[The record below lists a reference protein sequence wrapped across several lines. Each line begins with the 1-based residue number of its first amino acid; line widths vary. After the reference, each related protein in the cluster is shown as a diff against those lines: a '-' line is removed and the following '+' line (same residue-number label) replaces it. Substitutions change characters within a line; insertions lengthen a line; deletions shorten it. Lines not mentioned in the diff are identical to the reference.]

1 MQCSRTV
8 IGWNV
13 NRHLFFLLFSFSL
26 ASRRLIPPRC
36 NIEMYC
42 RCCLCGYLVWNVM
55 CHIALGS
62 SQTRRECF
70 RNRLGAQFETIV
82 HIPATFLLLAQTEMA
97 AGIAQDDGKWSEQE
111 VTRFAHL
118 SNGQHNIRS
127 MLTLIFCWFFWDHYW
142 AIISNIKRSD
152 SFGWV
157 CAFVVRPVEV
167 SVHQF
172 SLNDAV
178 RIQSRASI
186 WSDSIL
192 NIR

>member
-13 NRHLFFLLFSFSL
+13 NRHLFLLLFSFSL

-127 MLTLIFCWFFWDHYW
+127 MLTLIFRWFFLGSLLGYYFKHKT
-142 AIISNIKRSD
+142 KR
-152 SFGWV
+152 
-157 CAFVVRPVEV
+157 FVSLGLCFRGSSRWSECPPI
-167 SVHQF
+167 QF
-172 SLNDAV
+172 ERCSEN
-178 RIQSRASI
+178 SK
-186 WSDSIL
+186 
-192 NIR
+192 